1 MKKIDTNSDKKQ
13 LSFDVVSP
21 LLPEKTQDAHFVKEK
36 RLGAVCADRV
46 EIWKAS
52 IEESGQPCAVKFM
65 PKSEIATGQID
76 ESLILSEIKVLQSVH
91 HPNIVRL
98 LQVVSDEDNYQ
109 VAVEFVAGTNLVARM
124 DNKAISDSEGAHM
137 MYQVLLGLEYLHEKN
152 IVHRN
157 ITSKSVMV
165 MPIKCVGDP
174 ATVKV
179 TDLSLASFFPH
190 GEGLT
195 RQIGRLSYMA
205 PEMVKSER
213 YN

>member
-1 MKKIDTNSDKKQ
+1 MLKSDIAQKK
-13 LSFDVVSP
+13 
-21 LLPEKTQDAHFVKEK
+21 
-36 RLGAVCADRV
+36 
-46 EIWKAS
+46 
-52 IEESGQPCAVKFM
+52 
-65 PKSEIATGQID
+65 ID
-76 ESLILSEIKVLQSVH
+76 ESLILSEIRVLQQVH

-98 LQVVSDEDNYQ
+98 LQAVTDEDSYKI
-109 VAVEFVAGTNLVARM
+109 AVEFVDGSDLSKRM
-124 DNKAISDSEGAHM
+124 EMKAISDSEGAHM

-157 ITSKSVMV
+157 ITTKSVLV
-165 MPIKCVGDP
+165 MPVKCIGDP

-195 RQIGRLSYMA
+195 RQIGRPDYRA
-205 PEMVKSER
+205 PEMIKNER